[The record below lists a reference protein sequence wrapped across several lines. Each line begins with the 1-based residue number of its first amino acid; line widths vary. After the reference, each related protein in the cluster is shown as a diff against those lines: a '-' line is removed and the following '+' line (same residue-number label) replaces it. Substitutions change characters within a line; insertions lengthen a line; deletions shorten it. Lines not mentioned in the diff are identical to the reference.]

1 MLLESR
7 SVVSFVSLK
16 ERFRHRRA
24 LVPGRAIVVGF
35 ALATLAV
42 TGVDA
47 QNAPSANIEKLP
59 SFEVAAVKPSKTDD
73 QGQRYSTTNDRFS
86 MQNFTL
92 RRLILVAYGLKSE
105 SQITGGP
112 DWMDKPAFD
121 IVAKIDE
128 TEAARIGKLKRN
140 ERLKEFGLLL
150 QSLLADRFHLQVHQ
164 VERVMPAFA
173 LVVANSGAKLAHSPA
188 TQQRQNFSSTRS
200 GHLEAK
206 SISMDAFADH
216 LTMMQEAGEKVVLN
230 RTGLEGD
237 YDFKL
242 DWAPDYGSGVPPD
255 AAFPGLLT
263 ALQEQLGLKLESQK
277 GSIEVIVVDT
287 ATKPTLD

>member
-1 MLLESR
+1 MVLDTC
-7 SVVSFVSLK
+7 K
-16 ERFRHRRA
+16 AA
-24 LVPGRAIVVGF
+24 LVLQTVLRAQARHSLLFLLLLAIVDLRC
-35 ALATLAV
+35 ASAQANPPLAAADET
-42 TGVDA
+42 
-47 QNAPSANIEKLP
+47 PR
-59 SFEVAAVKPSKTDD
+59 FEVAAIKPSKPDD
-73 QGQRYSTTNDRFS
+73 EGQHYSTTNARFS
-86 MQNFTL
+86 MENYTL

-128 TEAARIGKLKRN
+128 TEAARISNLKRN

-150 QSLLADRFHLQVHQ
+150 QSLLADSFHLQVHQ
-164 VERVMPAFA
+164 VERVMPVFA
-173 LVVANSGAKLAHSPA
+173 LVVANSGAKLARSP
-188 TQQRQNFSSTRS
+188 TTHQRQNFSSMRS

-206 SISMDAFADH
+206 STSMDAFAEH
-216 LTMMQEAGEKVVLN
+216 LTRMPEAGEKVVLN

-255 AAFPGLLT
+255 AASPGLLT

-277 GSIEVIVVDT
+277 GSIKVIVVDS
-287 ATKPTLD
+287 AAKPTLD